1 MQAGDAVDE
10 SPRTHCRYSRT
21 TPDSRKTA
29 IEVLVWTVRLVQA
42 MIDILAWNLAEVK
55 AASDFAG
62 ESKASG
68 DYQEPAPLRHRSQ
81 RHRNRNHYCF
91 QTQADRLQRR

>member
-29 IEVLVWTVRLVQA
+29 IEVLVWTVRLGQA

-62 ESKASG
+62 ESKVSG
-68 DYQEPAPLRHRSQ
+68 DDQEPAPLRHR
-81 RHRNRNHYCF
+81 
-91 QTQADRLQRR
+91 